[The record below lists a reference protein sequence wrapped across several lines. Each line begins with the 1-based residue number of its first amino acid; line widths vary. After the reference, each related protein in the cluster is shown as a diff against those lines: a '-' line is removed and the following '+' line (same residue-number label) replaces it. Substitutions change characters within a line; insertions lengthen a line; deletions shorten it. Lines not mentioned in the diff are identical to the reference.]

1 MQMRKKI
8 LFIHDN
14 LFLSPNANSRI
25 VFRLI
30 QYLLDHYD
38 VDISLMGR
46 AACKEEFVDEYGG
59 CKLIHEPQ
67 RNFEQ
72 TRRLK
77 DKLGKLHL
85 LRYIL
90 MPRTISYRIH
100 SDEEP
105 YVVEARRWLKKHAS
119 EYDVVVATCSP
130 YYPLKLAAEIS
141 KILPVIYYKIDPV
154 STAPLSNTLNK
165 DTKLVTI
172 ENEIAWDTCA
182 SRIITTGVI
191 FKYYDQLPTKVNA
204 DKVLLLNY
212 PNIVERKLSNNANN
226 SIVDSFDKTKINLC
240 FIGTFYSNIRNP
252 QFLLELMDKL
262 RDTDIVLHILGRMG
276 DCLAMIDKYTSC
288 NSNVLYHGVVPPSVA
303 DDVMLQADILVHVGN
318 AVDAYMPSK
327 ILDYISSGKPILNL
341 CKMPSCPT
349 LSLMERYPNGMTV
362 YEYETLTDELVFE
375 VIAFCQNK
383 HEDASFDDISILYN
397 EYTMPYVADRFYKVF
412 ETLIIP

>member
-1 MQMRKKI
+1 
-8 LFIHDN
+8 
-14 LFLSPNANSRI
+14 
-25 VFRLI
+25 
-30 QYLLDHYD
+30 
-38 VDISLMGR
+38 MGR
-46 AACKEEFVDEYGG
+46 AACEEEFVDEYHG

-67 RNFEQ
+67 RRFEQ

-77 DKLGKLHL
+77 DKLGTFHL
-85 LRYIL
+85 LRYML
-90 MPRTISYRIH
+90 MPRTISYRFH

-105 YVVEARRWLKKHAS
+105 YLVEARKWLKKHAD
-119 EYDVVVATCSP
+119 EYDVVIATCSP

-141 KILPVIYYKIDPV
+141 DRIPVIYYKIDPV
-154 STAPLSNTLNK
+154 ATAPLSNSLNK

-191 FKYYDQLPTKVNA
+191 FKYYNQLPTKVNA

-226 SIVDSFDKTKINLC
+226 SIVDSFDKTKVNLC

-288 NSNVLYHGVVPPSVA
+288 NSNVLYHGVVPPTVA
-303 DDVMLQADILVHVGN
+303 DDLMLQADILVHVGN
-318 AVDAYMPSK
+318 AEDAYMPSK
-327 ILDYISSGKPILNL
+327 ILDYISSGMPILNL
-341 CKMPSCPT
+341 CKIPTCPT
-349 LSLMERYPNGMTV
+349 LSLMERYPLGITI
-362 YEYETLTDELVFE
+362 YEYEDLTNEILSQVE
-375 VIAFCQNK
+375 AFCEDNK
-383 HEDASFDDISILYN
+383 CKQLAFDTIHELYYDSTI
-397 EYTMPYVADRFYKVF
+397 EYVGEEFNKVI
-412 ETLIIP
+412 ESVITKN